1 LENRAPE
8 VPGSKRAREQMDQEA
23 NGPGS
28 ERAKE
33 QKFQGAKGPGSEWA
47 RVLLADS
54 LQGGNWPGS
63 KKAMITSKPNA

>member
-1 LENRAPE
+1 MFL
-8 VPGSKRAREQMDQEA
+8 EA
-23 NGPGS
+23 NTLECKGS
-28 ERAKE
+28 REHVARAFCSRER
-33 QKFQGAKGPGSEWA
+33 KFQGAKGPGSEWA